1 MLCLP
6 SLPQQGLLRAAGCSS
21 RFYRIAGFL
30 LKTPTDPTDTG
41 W

>member
-6 SLPQQGLLRAAGCSS
+6 SLPQQGLLRAAGRSS

-30 LKTPTDPTDTG
+30 LKTPADETDTG